1 MNGEENIMEQ
11 SIFRKESL
19 RRVSSPEQLSDYLH
33 ITTPKSWV
41 VLGAVVLLIA
51 GLLVWFSVTSV
62 ESYAA
67 GRAEVR
73 SGVLTLTFDD
83 NEKAENVEVG
93 MNVMVGDK
101 QMPVMSVGQDNDGRI
116 FAVTDTKLPNGSYE
130 ARVEY
135 NSIQLIKLL
144 FN

>member
-1 MNGEENIMEQ
+1 MEQ

-33 ITTPKSWV
+33 ITTPSSWAI
-41 VLGAVVLLIA
+41 LGAVILIVA
-51 GLLVWFSVTSV
+51 GMLVWLSVTSV

-67 GRAEVR
+67 GKAEAR
-73 SGVLTLTFDD
+73 GGMLTLTFDD
-83 NEKAENVEVG
+83 AEKAENVEVG
-93 MNVMVGDK
+93 MNIMVGDK
-101 QMPVMSVGQDNDGRI
+101 LMPVMSVGQDSDGRV

-130 ARVEY
+130 GRVEY